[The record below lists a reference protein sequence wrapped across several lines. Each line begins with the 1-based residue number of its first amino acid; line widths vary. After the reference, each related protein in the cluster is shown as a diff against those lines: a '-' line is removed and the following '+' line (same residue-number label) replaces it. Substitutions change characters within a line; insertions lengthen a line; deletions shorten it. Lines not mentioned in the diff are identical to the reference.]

1 MPFLLGM
8 GFLEDIGY
16 LPRLAFMMDSLMQ
29 RMGLHGKAIVPFIL
43 GYGCNVPAV
52 MATRTLEGRRDR
64 FLAATLSIMVPCAA
78 RIAVIFGLIAFYLGS
93 KIALLIYIFN
103 IIVIALTG
111 RILSWRILKESPGLI
126 LEIPP
131 YRMPTLRSL
140 LNKTWFRAKEFVIE
154 AWPLLIGGS
163 IFLELANRFNVADY
177 LNLITR
183 PFTWLLGLP
192 SAVGVPLIF
201 GVLRKELSMIMLRQA
216 LNVTD
221 ISQALN
227 AEQMITFTIFVV
239 FYIPCLATLAALK
252 KELDTK
258 LMLIIAGFSVVIA
271 MATALIG
278 RSIVILFTSIGVLF

>member
-1 MPFLLGM
+1 
-8 GFLEDIGY
+8 
-16 LPRLAFMMDSLMQ
+16 MQ

-52 MATRTLEGRRDR
+52 MATRTLEDRRDR
-64 FLAATLSIMVPCAA
+64 FLAATLSVMVPCAA
-78 RIAVIFGLIAFYLGS
+78 RIAVIFGLVAFYLGS

-111 RILSWRILKESPGLI
+111 RILSWRILKKSPGLI
-126 LEIPP
+126 LEVPP
-131 YRMPTLRSL
+131 YRMPTLRTML
-140 LNKTWFRAKEFVIE
+140 HKTWFRAKEFVIE
-154 AWPLLIGGS
+154 AWPILIAGS
-163 IFLELANRFNVADY
+163 IFLELANRYNFAGI
-177 LNLITR
+177 LNLIAR

-221 ISQALN
+221 ISQALSP
-227 AEQMITFTIFVV
+227 EQMITFTIFVV

-252 KELDTK
+252 KELNTRD
-258 LMLIIAGFSVVIA
+258 MLIIAALTVVVA
-271 MATALIG
+271 MATALVG
-278 RSIVILFTSIGVLF
+278 RGLVILLAPIGILF